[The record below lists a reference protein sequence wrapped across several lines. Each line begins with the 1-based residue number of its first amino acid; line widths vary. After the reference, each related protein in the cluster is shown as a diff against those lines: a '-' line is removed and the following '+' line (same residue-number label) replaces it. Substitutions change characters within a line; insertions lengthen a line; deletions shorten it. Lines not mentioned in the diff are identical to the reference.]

1 MQAISSLP
9 PRSGSLPELGE
20 SVPNVSS
27 LQSRLREIS
36 LTIVGPLGNTE
47 GPAGE
52 IRLQLDHPLI
62 GPEDIP
68 VNEFIQQL
76 GSLAETPVQVFMLA
90 EAVKNLSQGSEA
102 LAGAMLQSQ
111 AKGAPQ
117 DPETLAAGADAL
129 GQQAEVV
136 ERNLRDLIEN
146 STYPNFSDFLRDL
159 VKIAQELREAASKA
173 KLAAIEGQYSVMYS
187 AAEQMKVAAEKAKE
201 SRDTEIAAS
210 RKEAIGQIVGGVISA
225 MVVGGFTAW
234 GGPVGAQIAASIGSS
249 TGQLVGG
256 ITSLAASGDKLD
268 AAAIQLES
276 DLANVAKQ
284 RLEAAAKL
292 IETQVQTAQDI
303 RDIATGLRD
312 MVMKLMQ
319 DFISSQNQVIQR
331 ANV

>member
-117 DPETLAAGADAL
+117 DPETLAAGANEL
-129 GQQAEVV
+129 GRQAEVV
-136 ERNLRDLIEN
+136 ERSLRDVIEN

-225 MVVGGFTAW
+225 AVSGGFAI
-234 GGPVGAQIAASIGSS
+234 GGAAQLGATLGSS
-249 TGQLVGG
+249 AQQIVSGSS
-256 ITSLAASGDKLD
+256 SLAASGDKLD
-268 AAAIQLES
+268 ASALQLES

-292 IETQVQTAQDI
+292 IETQVQTAQDL
-303 RDIATGLRD
+303 RDIASGLRD

>member
-76 GSLAETPVQVFMLA
+76 DSLAEMPVQVFMLA

-117 DPETLAAGADAL
+117 DPETLAAGANEL
-129 GQQAEVV
+129 GRQAEVV
-136 ERNLRDLIEN
+136 ERSLRDVIEN

-225 MVVGGFTAW
+225 VVSGGFAI
-234 GGPVGAQIAASIGSS
+234 GGAAQLGATLGSS
-249 TGQLVGG
+249 AQQIVSGSS
-256 ITSLAASGDKLD
+256 SLAASGDKLD
-268 AAAIQLES
+268 ASALQLES

-292 IETQVQTAQDI
+292 IETQVQTAQDL
-303 RDIATGLRD
+303 RDIASGLRD

>member
-111 AKGAPQ
+111 AKGAPR
-117 DPETLAAGADAL
+117 DPETLAAGANEL

-136 ERNLRDLIEN
+136 ERSLRDLIEN

-173 KLAAIEGQYSVMYS
+173 KLAAIDGQYSVMYS

-201 SRDTEIAAS
+201 SRDTEIEAS
-210 RKEAIGQIVGGVISA
+210 KKEAIGQIVGGLASA
-225 MVVGGFTAW
+225 FVSGVVFRGSQL
-234 GGPVGAQIAASIGSS
+234 GATLGASTQQIVSGSF
-249 TGQLVGG
+249 
-256 ITSLAASGDKLD
+256 SLAASGDKLD
-268 AAAIQLES
+268 ASALQLES

-292 IETQVQTAQDI
+292 IESQVQIAQDL
-303 RDIATGLRD
+303 RDIATSLRD
-312 MVMKLMQ
+312 MVTKLMQ

>member
-76 GSLAETPVQVFMLA
+76 DSLAEMPVQVFMLA

-111 AKGAPQ
+111 ATGAPQ
-117 DPETLAAGADAL
+117 DPKTLAAGADAL

-136 ERNLRDLIEN
+136 ERSLRDLIEN

-201 SRDTEIAAS
+201 SRDAEIEAS

-225 MVVGGFTAW
+225 VVSGGFAI
-234 GGPVGAQIAASIGSS
+234 GGAAQLGATLGSS
-249 TGQLVGG
+249 AQQIVSGSS
-256 ITSLAASGDKLD
+256 SLAASGDKLD
-268 AAAIQLES
+268 ASALQLES

-292 IETQVQTAQDI
+292 IETQVQTAQDL
-303 RDIATGLRD
+303 RDIASGLRD